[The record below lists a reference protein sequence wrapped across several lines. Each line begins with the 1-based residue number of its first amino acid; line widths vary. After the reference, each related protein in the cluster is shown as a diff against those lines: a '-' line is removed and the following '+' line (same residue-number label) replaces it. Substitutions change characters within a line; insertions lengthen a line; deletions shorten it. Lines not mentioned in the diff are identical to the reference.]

1 MLVLYLGCLQQLQC
15 VTRVQLAAQM
25 QSILIWY
32 RLQDNPLG
40 DGAPIPLGR
49 FSAKTLCQ
57 SERIGSCL
65 GGVSRTGGA
74 PWIRHRK
81 KTNDIERKSV
91 HRRE

>member
-49 FSAKTLCQ
+49 FSAKTYVKAKGLGPVWGECHAPAALT
-57 SERIGSCL
+57 GS
-65 GGVSRTGGA
+65 A
-74 PWIRHRK
+74 IEK
-81 KTNDIERKSV
+81 KQTT
-91 HRRE
+91 